1 MRTGDLS
8 SGVAKLRDAIE
19 MLETNWNETA
29 EYWQDANSRRIEEE
43 FLQNIVM
50 SVKLA
55 IEATQKMSDL
65 LARAQRECSE

>member
-8 SGVAKLRDAIE
+8 AGVAKLRDAIE
-19 MLETNWNETA
+19 MLETSWNETTD
-29 EYWQDANSRRIEEE
+29 YWQDANSRHIEEE
-43 FLQNIVM
+43 YLQNIVM

-65 LARAQRECSE
+65 LARANRECSE